1 MTSSAWTK
9 TKRMFPRIIIDHKT
23 EIISRSE
30 FKKFFGFEVIP
41 KKYLKRHRKF
51 TLRDCDIARTFLYHR
66 IAFDVSEDLM
76 YFEVQSYGDDLYINL
91 N

>member
-1 MTSSAWTK
+1 
-9 TKRMFPRIIIDHKT
+9 MFPRIIIDHKT

-30 FKKFFGFEVIP
+30 FKNFFGFEVIP

-51 TLRDCDIARTFLYHR
+51 TLQDCDIARTFLYHR

-76 YFEVQSYGDDLYINL
+76 YFEVQSYGYDLYINL